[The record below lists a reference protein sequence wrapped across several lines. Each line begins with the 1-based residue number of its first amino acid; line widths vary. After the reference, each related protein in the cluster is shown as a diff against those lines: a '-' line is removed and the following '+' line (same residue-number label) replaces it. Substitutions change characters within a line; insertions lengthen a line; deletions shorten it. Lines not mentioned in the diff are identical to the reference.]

1 MDNHILSKAP
11 FVRITFLFVLGIIL
25 ALTYSISQTLILNL
39 IIGFTIFSILVVVF
53 MTRRYYYVNIL
64 YGIIISSI
72 FVLTAYWF
80 TSSKLDKVN
89 NQKDISGILLS
100 EVTSAKVYK
109 NNFYKINIKILS
121 KKDSSVAINTNAIA
135 FLKCDT
141 DTFNIEIGDFIL
153 LNSEFKNVEQAK
165 NPYQFNY
172 KSYLKYSDISKIGFV
187 NNTDWKLIK
196 NNNFNIFRTS
206 ENVRQFFVKR
216 FKNFDIKP
224 ENLAIINAIV
234 LGDKSDI
241 TPETGE
247 EYANAGVMHI
257 LAVSGL
263 HVGILYL
270 ILAFLL
276 KSFAG
281 YKIGKY
287 LRFFLIIIILWAY
300 AFITGLSPSVVR
312 SVIMFS
318 IVSISI
324 ILQRQHNIY
333 NTIFVSAFILLVF
346 NPFYI
351 TKIGFQLS
359 YIAVIGIVFFQPRIS
374 KIVKSKNKLIRYV
387 WDLIAVSLAAQIST
401 APITLFY
408 FSKFPNYFI
417 LTNLA
422 VMLLVTFVLAVGIAF
437 LAFSFV
443 PYLNNIIAKILDFLL
458 DIMNFIIHK
467 VNTFPKSI
475 TDNINV
481 NLIEMISIYLILITL
496 AYYLVNRN
504 KRAVILLLIS
514 VFAFISYYNFNYF
527 KNYNKSELVFF
538 NVKQHSYIGM
548 IEHNKSKLICSE
560 NYEKSAADINFNIKK
575 YFIRNNSEI
584 IKVNFLDSLNAIEN
598 NNIYCD
604 TNIIK
609 YKTKTIY
616 LASNNY
622 NINKISTKIDYLYL
636 LKFNKKY
643 FENLLN
649 KTTPKEII
657 ISNKIPKYSENDI
670 IEICNKRQLKYYSLL
685 SKPAKII
692 RFEE

>member
-1 MDNHILSKAP
+1 MDNYILSKAP
-11 FVRITFLFVLGIIL
+11 FIRITFLFVLGIIL
-25 ALTYSISQTLILNL
+25 ALNFFISQTLILNL
-39 IIGFTIFSILVVVF
+39 IIGLTVFSILVVIF
-53 MTRRYYYVNIL
+53 MSRRYYYINIL
-64 YGIIISSI
+64 YGIVISSI
-72 FVLTAYWF
+72 FVLTAFWF
-80 TSSKLDKVN
+80 TQNKLQQVKYRNDV
-89 NQKDISGILLS
+89 SGILLS

-109 NNFYKINIKILS
+109 NNFYKIKIKIIS
-121 KKDSSVAINTNAIA
+121 KKDSSATINTNAIA

-141 DTFNIEIGDFIL
+141 DTFNIEIGDYIL
-153 LNSEFKNVEQAK
+153 LNSKFKSVEQAK

-187 NNTDWKLIK
+187 NKTDWKLIK
-196 NNNFNIFRTS
+196 NNNFNIFRIS
-206 ENVRQFFVKR
+206 ENVRRFFVKR
-216 FKNFDIKP
+216 FNSFDIKP

-234 LGDKSDI
+234 LGYKSDI

-276 KSFAG
+276 QSFAG
-281 YKIGKY
+281 YKIDKY
-287 LRFFLIIIILWAY
+287 LRFFLIITILWAY

-333 NTIFVSAFILLVF
+333 NTIFVSAFVLLVF

-351 TKIGFQLS
+351 TQIGFQLS
-359 YIAVIGIVFFQPRIS
+359 YLAVIGIVFFQARIS
-374 KIVKSKNKLIRYV
+374 KIVKSKNKIIRYF

-417 LTNLA
+417 ITNIF
-422 VMLLVTFVLAVGIAF
+422 VMLLVTAVLSIGIAF

-443 PYLNNIIAKILDFLL
+443 PYLNIIIAKLLDFLL

-467 VNTFPKSI
+467 VNTFPKAI
-475 TDNINV
+475 TDNVNV
-481 NLIEMISIYLILITL
+481 NLIEIISLYLILITL

-504 KRAVILLLIS
+504 KHAVILLLGS
-514 VFAFISYYNFNYF
+514 VFIFISYYNFNYYR
-527 KNYNKSELVFF
+527 NYNKSELVFF
-538 NVKQHSYIGM
+538 NVKQHSYIG
-548 IEHNKSKLICSE
+548 IIDNEKARLICSE
-560 NYEKSAADINFNIKK
+560 NYDNQDADINFNIKK
-575 YFIRNNSEI
+575 YYIRNNKEI
-584 IKVNFLDSLNAIEN
+584 SFVHSLDSMNAFEN
-598 NNIYCD
+598 NNIYCN
-604 TNIIK
+604 TNILR
-609 YKTKTIY
+609 YKNKIIY
-616 LASNNY
+616 LANNNY
-622 NINKISTKIDYLYL
+622 NISKIDTKIDYLFL
-636 LKFNKKY
+636 IKFNKKY

-657 ISNKIPKYSENDI
+657 ISNKIPKYFEDDI

>member
-1 MDNHILSKAP
+1 MNNHILSKAP
-11 FVRITFLFVLGIIL
+11 FVRITFLFILGIVL
-25 ALTYSISQTLILNL
+25 ALNFSINQTIILNL
-39 IIGFTIFSILVVVF
+39 IIGFTLFSILVVVF
-53 MTRRYYYVNIL
+53 MTRRYYYINIL
-64 YGIIISSI
+64 YGIIISSV
-72 FVLTAYWF
+72 FVLTAFWF
-80 TSSKLDKVN
+80 TQNKLNIVES
-89 NQKDISGILLS
+89 QKNIKGILLAKVS
-100 EVTSAKVYK
+100 SAKIYK
-109 NNFYKINIKILS
+109 NNFYKININILS
-121 KKDSSVAINTNAIA
+121 KNDSLAVINTSAIA
-135 FLKCDT
+135 FLKSDT
-141 DTFNIEIGDFIL
+141 DTFNIQIGDYIL
-153 LNSEFKNVEQAK
+153 LNSEFKDVEPPK

-196 NNNFNIFRTS
+196 NNNFNIYRSS
-206 ENVRQFFVKR
+206 ENVRQFFVNR
-216 FKNFDIKP
+216 FKSFDIKP
-224 ENLAIINAIV
+224 ENLAIINAVV

-263 HVGILYL
+263 HVGILYF

-287 LRFFLIIIILWAY
+287 LRFFLIIVILWSY

-318 IVSISI
+318 VVSISI
-324 ILQRQHNIY
+324 IIQRQHNIF

-374 KIVKSKNKLIRYV
+374 KIVKSKNKIIRYF

-417 LTNLA
+417 LTNLS
-422 VMLLVTFVLAVGIAF
+422 VMLLVTFVLAGGIAF

-443 PYLNNIIAKILDFLL
+443 PYLNNLIAKILDILL
-458 DIMNFIIHK
+458 DGMNFIIHK
-467 VNTFPKSI
+467 INTFPKSI

-481 NLIEMISIYLILITL
+481 NVIEMMSFYLILIGL

-504 KRAVILLLIS
+504 KKSVILLIAPIFLFF
-514 VFAFISYYNFNYF
+514 VYYNFNYLN
-527 KNYNKSELVFF
+527 NYNKSELIFF
-538 NVKQHSYIGM
+538 NVKQHAYIG
-548 IEHNKSKLICSE
+548 IIDNNKSQLFCDE
-560 NYEKSAADINFNIKK
+560 NHKKTNNDINFSLKK
-575 YFIRNNSEI
+575 YFIRQNTGNI
-584 IKVNFLDSLNAIEN
+584 NINFLESLNFNQAQ
-598 NNIYCD
+598 NIYCD
-604 TNIIK
+604 TNILIF
-609 YKTKTIY
+609 KTKTIF
-616 LASNNY
+616 LANNNY
-622 NINKISTKIDYLYL
+622 NISNITTKIDYLYL
-636 LKFNKKY
+636 LKFNKYK
-643 FENLLN
+643 FENLVD
-649 KTTPKEII
+649 KISPKEII
-657 ISNKIPKYSENDI
+657 ISNTIPKYFEDDI
-670 IEICNKRQLKYYSLL
+670 IEICNKKKLPYYSLL
-685 SKPAKII
+685 GKPAKII
-692 RFEE
+692 RFNN